1 MRLAYSLRF
10 RLTVLYLIICLVLAT
25 IMMTAMP
32 FYYQKSIANET
43 RVLTEGTLTSLAR
56 NIETYLDDLNRLTI
70 APYLND
76 DIMQALKLKASEGY
90 EQADSYTRLV
100 ADRALQ
106 TTLPLFLQNSRRDIL
121 ATVLVAPDGSS
132 FIASVGEEISDP
144 VPDYPFTEQDWYR
157 KAVEKDGGV
166 VFLSS
171 HPQDYLSHSAN
182 AQVFS
187 VARLIKDPDTRQPLG
202 VIMADA
208 DTVVLARIVNDIQF
222 NVSSMVAI
230 FDAEDRQ
237 LYASRPLPQDL
248 QEQVAQDREEVRS
261 GSDSYVVIS
270 RVISPAGWKVAVLLS
285 NAEIAAKTR
294 WLYVSGI
301 LFAAGGLLLTFF
313 VFFALSR
320 WIIRPFQQMIGVMK
334 QVQNGNLETR
344 FVVTGS
350 DEIAELGQ
358 ALNNMIERLIDL
370 MDREVKAKISQ
381 RNAEYR
387 ALQSQLQPH
396 FLYNTLNGFIGL
408 NRLKD
413 TLGLEKAI
421 FALSGMLHFILE
433 GEDWVPLAEEFRF
446 VEKYCDL
453 QRLRFGDRLIVH
465 LFCDETLN
473 DVPVPKLMLQ
483 PLVENAMIHGIEP
496 AAWPCTLDIR
506 AVSVEDAGERR
517 SGNAVSGRAAQI
529 TVADNG
535 CGFDARS
542 SGGKGGLGLANLQ
555 NRLNLAFRAATF
567 SVSSQEGQGT
577 RITITLPIP
586 AAAAGQP
593 VPENPPLSAG
603 G

>member
-10 RLTVLYLIICLVLAT
+10 RLTILYLIICLVLAT

-32 FYYQKSIANET
+32 FYYQRSIANET

-76 DIMQALKLKASEGY
+76 DIMQALKLKASQGY
-90 EQADSYTRLV
+90 EQAEPYTRLV

-144 VPDYPFTEQDWYR
+144 VTDYPFTQQDWYR
-157 KAVEKDGGV
+157 KAIEKDGGV

-182 AQVFS
+182 PQVFS

-222 NVSSMVAI
+222 NVSSIVAI
-230 FDAEDRQ
+230 FDAGNRQ
-237 LYASRPLPQDL
+237 LYASRSLPQDL
-248 QEQVAQDREEVRS
+248 QEQIAQDREEVRS
-261 GSDSYVVIS
+261 GSDSYAVIS
-270 RVISPAGWKVAVLLS
+270 QVISPAGWKVAVLLS

-301 LFAAGGLLLTFF
+301 LFAAGGLLLTFLL
-313 VFFALSR
+313 FFALSR
-320 WIIRPFQQMIGVMK
+320 WIIRPFRQMIAVMK

-344 FVVTGS
+344 FQVSGS

-370 MDREVKAKISQ
+370 IDREYKAKISQ

-413 TLGLEKAI
+413 SLGLEKAI
-421 FALSGMLHFILE
+421 LALSGMLHFILE
-433 GEDWVPLAEEFRF
+433 GEDWVCLAEEFRF

-453 QRLRFGDRLIVH
+453 QRLRFGDRLSVH
-465 LFCDETLN
+465 LHCDETLY

-483 PLVENAMIHGIEP
+483 PLVENAVIHGIEP

-506 AVSVEDAGERR
+506 AVPIEEAGERR
-517 SGNAVSGRAAQI
+517 VLI

-535 CGFDARS
+535 CGFDAQS
-542 SGGKGGLGLANLQ
+542 SGGKDGLGLSNLQ
-555 NRLNLAFRAATF
+555 NRLSLVFRGAAFA
-567 SVSSQEGQGT
+567 VSSQEGQGT
-577 RITITLPIP
+577 RITITFPIQ
-586 AAAAGQP
+586 AKVAGET
-593 VPENPPLSAG
+593 VPENPILAKG
-603 G
+603 D